1 MHKLLEKLPPQSI
14 SLKIKDVGK
23 VDTASAEVKEREA
36 KEDQDRNIEL
46 LKKTEKKRVKK
57 MRGKLKAGHVE
68 ESKIR

>member
-1 MHKLLEKLPPQSI
+1 VHKLLEKLPPQSI